1 MDKLLISILT
11 ALGLTDI
18 AETIKKGDATEIE
31 KLKAEEIV
39 SEAIDVQKE
48 LLASDEDF
56 TKPIKSEAQRA
67 VLMKRQDVF
76 QKLHSDILTKEIVE
90 SFPESERLDRMM
102 KYVAT
107 HKKKDAT
114 ADDKDKKIDELN
126 AELLKK
132 DEIIADYENVKLPGV
147 RSEMEGKMTQRE
159 IDTYLRNQFRG
170 LESRLVADADLL
182 YPGIETE
189 LKKKFDFK
197 REDDGSVILLE
208 KGKTTK
214 ATKNSKPYL
223 IGSAFED
230 IAEDKKAIKK
240 SEPLPDKDKMK
251 EKGAGDKK
259 FDLTGNTKF
268 NEALER
274 KKKETEEAS
283 K

>member
-107 HKKKDAT
+107 HKKKDAS

-274 KKKETEEAS
+274 KKKETEEAT

>member
-107 HKKKDAT
+107 HKKKDAS

-170 LESRLVADADLL
+170 LESRLVADAELL

-240 SEPLPDKDKMK
+240 SEPLPDKEKLK

-274 KKKETEEAS
+274 KKKETEEAA

>member
-107 HKKKDAT
+107 HKKKDAS